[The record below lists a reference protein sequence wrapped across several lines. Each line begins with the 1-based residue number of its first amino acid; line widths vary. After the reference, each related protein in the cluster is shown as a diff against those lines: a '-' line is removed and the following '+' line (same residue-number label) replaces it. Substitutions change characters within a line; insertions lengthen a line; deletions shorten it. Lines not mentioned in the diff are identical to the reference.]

1 MDNDN
6 SIYTAYLAKFLI
18 QSHSLKFGNFK
29 LSSGKT
35 SNFYIDLRL
44 IQSFPIIFHQTIIA
58 LRDKIQKEKFQFDI
72 LATIPTSGLIFTSVL
87 SYELFKPLI
96 YIRKKSKGYGVDNLI
111 EGKLE
116 PFQKIL
122 LIDDVITT
130 GQSLDHAIGKI
141 RSNRGIIENV
151 VCILLR
157 GGNTTLRKFS
167 EIGITLQ
174 YLLTINEL
182 ADILYQGKL
191 IDKEKK
197 LILQK

>member
-1 MDNDN
+1 MNN
-6 SIYTAYLAKFLI
+6 IYATNLAKFLI
-18 QSHSLKFGNFK
+18 HSHSLKFGNFQ
-29 LSSGKT
+29 LASGKN

-44 IQSFPIIFHQTIIA
+44 IQSSPVIFHQTITA
-58 LRDKIQKEKFQFDI
+58 LRTKIYNEKFQFDI

-111 EGKLE
+111 EGKFE

-130 GQSLDHAIGKI
+130 GQSLDHAIEKI

-151 VCILLR
+151 VCILFR
-157 GGNTTLRKFS
+157 GENATLRKFT
-167 EIGITLQ
+167 ENGITLE
-174 YLLTINEL
+174 YLLTTNQL
-182 ADILYQGKL
+182 ADILYQNKL

>member
-1 MDNDN
+1 M
-6 SIYTAYLAKFLI
+6 
-18 QSHSLKFGNFK
+18 
-29 LSSGKT
+29 
-35 SNFYIDLRL
+35 
-44 IQSFPIIFHQTIIA
+44 
-58 LRDKIQKEKFQFDI
+58 
-72 LATIPTSGLIFTSVL
+72 
-87 SYELFKPLI
+87 FKPFI
-96 YIRKKSKGYGVDNLI
+96 YIRKESKGYGINNLI

-116 PFQKIL
+116 PLPKTL

-130 GQSLDHAIGKI
+130 GQSLNHAIDNI
-141 RSNRGIIENV
+141 RSNGGIIENI